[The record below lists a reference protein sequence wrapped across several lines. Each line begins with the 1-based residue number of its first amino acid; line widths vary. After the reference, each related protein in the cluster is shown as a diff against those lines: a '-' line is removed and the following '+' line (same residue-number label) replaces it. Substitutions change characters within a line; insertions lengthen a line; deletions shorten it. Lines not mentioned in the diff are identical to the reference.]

1 MKETRE
7 RVRALLDDLGMTQV
21 DIVEYMNDNPNVPYR
36 VTPPEFCNALR
47 GALTTPKATRMMGD
61 ALAYL
66 ERKQRAAERRSGQ

>member
-7 RVRALLDDLGMTQV
+7 QVRALLKELGITQADV
-21 DIVEYMNDNPNVPYR
+21 VEYMNDSPTVPYR

-47 GALTTPKATRMMGD
+47 GALSTPKANRMLGD

-66 ERKQRAAERRSGQ
+66 ERKKKRSGKC